1 VARGL
6 LCWMRMNP
14 LPYDALA
21 LPFGQPNLVIDA
33 TPLLGGLAVMLA
45 FGGIVI
51 LVGAAWRSRLRK
63 HRTRTPV
70 LAAVIRPRAYA
81 PDSLGYGES
90 Q

>member
-1 VARGL
+1 
-6 LCWMRMNP
+6 MRMNP

-21 LPFGQPNLVIDA
+21 LPFGQPSLVIDA
-33 TPLLGGLAVMLA
+33 TPLLGGLAFVLA

-51 LVGAAWRSRLRK
+51 LVGAAWSRRGRK
-63 HRTRTPV
+63 HDAPAR
-70 LAAVIRPRAYA
+70 ASVIRPRAYA